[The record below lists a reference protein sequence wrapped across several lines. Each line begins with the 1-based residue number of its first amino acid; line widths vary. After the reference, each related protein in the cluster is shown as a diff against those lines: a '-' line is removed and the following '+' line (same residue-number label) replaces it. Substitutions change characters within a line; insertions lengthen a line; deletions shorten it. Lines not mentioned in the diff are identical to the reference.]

1 MDRRFAPG
9 PAVRGADRD
18 ARGRRGLR
26 IAWLGPAPDEDGSVP
41 YVATLLLAGLADHG
55 AELECF
61 VTTKAARLPERLT
74 EHAHIEFITHRQ
86 RWSWGRW
93 YSGDRAGVLAQ
104 LSEQATR
111 AWAQR
116 SLVAEMARRHRAH
129 PFDLIYLF
137 SQWELPSH
145 AVPDGLPIV
154 VHPQVHAAGEQR
166 WHARESWLARQTEP
180 RAQTLAVSQVL
191 RARAYVQRRVA
202 GRASMIIAASAQFR
216 RQLADD
222 YGIDA
227 KRLHVVPN
235 PVDTD
240 RFRPSSTPRARG
252 AALTLLYVSRFSVR
266 KGLELVVELSH
277 RLNDLAGQVRILVV
291 GYPSPWSNYS
301 RLLDGL
307 NPAVG
312 RTHGLAHPSTMDEIY
327 RTGDALIQPSHYEP
341 FGLSVAEALASGL
354 PVVVSRCVG
363 AAAGVDERCC
373 LTFET
378 GSIDGLEHAVRVLV
392 KQLGEDGAACLHAR
406 ARAEAERLF
415 APTRVAAELYA
426 ALEQVRAP
434 LQGGSTTA

>member
-1 MDRRFAPG
+1 MDRRSAPG
-9 PAVRGADRD
+9 LAVRGADRD
-18 ARGRRGLR
+18 ARLRRGLR
-26 IAWLGPAPDEDGSVP
+26 IAWLGPTPDEDGAVP
-41 YVATLLLAGLADHG
+41 YVATLLLEGLADHG

-61 VTTKAARLPERLT
+61 VAKKEGRLPERLT
-74 EHAHIEFITHRQ
+74 EHAHIELVTHRQ
-86 RWSWGRW
+86 RWAWGRW

-116 SLVAEMARRHRAH
+116 SLVAEMARRHRAR
-129 PFDLIYLF
+129 PFDLLYLF
-137 SQWELPSH
+137 SQWELASH
-145 AVPDGLPIV
+145 AIPDGLPLA

-166 WHARESWLARQTEP
+166 WHDRESWLARQTEP
-180 RAQTLAVSQVL
+180 RAQTLAASQVL
-191 RARAYVQRRVA
+191 RTRAYLQRRVA
-202 GRASMIIAASAQFR
+202 GRANMIIAASPQFR
-216 RQLADD
+216 RELADD
-222 YGIDA
+222 YDIDLE
-227 KRLHVVPN
+227 RLQVVPN

-252 AALTLLYVSRFSVR
+252 RTLTLLYVSRFSVR

-307 NPAVG
+307 NAAVA
-312 RTHGLAHPSTMDEIY
+312 RIHGLVAPSVMSEIY
-327 RTGDALIQPSHYEP
+327 RIGDALIQPSHYEP

-354 PVVVSRCVG
+354 PVVASRSVG
-363 AAAGVDERCC
+363 ASAGVDERCC

-378 GSIDGLEHAVRVLV
+378 GSVEGLEHAVRVLI
-392 KQLGEDGAACLHAR
+392 KQLGEDGVASLNAR

-415 APTRVAAELYA
+415 APPRVAAELYGA
-426 ALEQVRAP
+426 FERVSAP
-434 LQGGSTTA
+434 LQSRR